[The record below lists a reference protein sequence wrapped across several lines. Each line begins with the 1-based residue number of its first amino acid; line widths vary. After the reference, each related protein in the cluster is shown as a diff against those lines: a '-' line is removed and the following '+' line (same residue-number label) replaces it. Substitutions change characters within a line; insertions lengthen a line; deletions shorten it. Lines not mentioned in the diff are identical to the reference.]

1 MLKILQ
7 SQGNQETKLKK
18 NDKIERGEKLLKS
31 SEKMKK
37 MKGEG
42 DSMNRT
48 WMLRKIFSII
58 DINKPIDLKIVN

>member
-37 MKGEG
+37 MKGED
-42 DSMNRT
+42 DSMTR
-48 WMLRKIFSII
+48 I
-58 DINKPIDLKIVN
+58 